1 MTEINWRELYESAC
15 VAITAL
21 EKENTELRQ
30 INIFVTNEKKQWE
43 TEKFVQQN
51 IIQQALSSA
60 NSKSNEY
67 LEENRQLKEEIASL
81 KAQLRG

>member
-15 VAITAL
+15 AAITAL
-21 EKENTELRQ
+21 ESEVVELRQ
-30 INIFVTNEKKQWE
+30 INTFIVNEKKQWE

-67 LEENRQLKEEIASL
+67 LEENRQLKEEIAHL
-81 KAQLRG
+81 KAQLRS